1 MGPKKVSGKVGAH
14 KMMSIELKRKLIEE
28 HEQGVRVIDLARQYG
43 HSTSMIC
50 TVLKHK
56 ESIKGLTPA
65 KGVTIISKLRTSL
78 HEKMEKLLMVWVMEK
93 QLQGDTLTQSIICEK
108 ARAIYGDL
116 LKQTPHTSTDE
127 EDLFKASRGWFD
139 NFRKRTG
146 IHSVVRHGE
155 AASSDVKAAEDY
167 LKTFSELIEAKGYIP
182 QQVFNCDET
191 GLFWKRM
198 PNRTYIT
205 AEEKKMPGHKPMKD
219 RLTLA
224 LCANASG
231 DCKIKPLLV
240 YHSENPRAFKSHKIL
255 KEKLQVMW
263 RANPKAWVTRQFFVE
278 WANLVFGP
286 SVKKY
291 LQENNLPM
299 QALLVLDNAPAH
311 PPNLEDDILEEFK
324 FIKVLY
330 LPPNTTP
337 ILQPMDQ
344 QVISNFKKLY
354 TKHLFRRC
362 FEVTENTNLTLR
374 EFWKDHFNIVICL
387 RIIDQAWLGVTTR
400 TLTSAWKKLWP
411 EAVAERTFEGFEPEV
426 SVEEE
431 IVSLG
436 KSMGLEVDEGDV
448 NELVEEHS
456 QELTTEELQ
465 ELQSQQH
472 TEVLQE
478 IGSEEEPEMEEVIST
493 SELKEILGMWERIS
507 QFVEKK
513 HPEKVATG
521 GSNHRLPSAESS
533 PAAANLK
540 ME

>member
-1 MGPKKVSGKVGAH
+1 
-14 KMMSIELKRKLIEE
+14 
-28 HEQGVRVIDLARQYG
+28 
-43 HSTSMIC
+43 
-50 TVLKHK
+50 
-56 ESIKGLTPA
+56 
-65 KGVTIISKLRTSL
+65 
-78 HEKMEKLLMVWVMEK
+78 MEKLLMVWVTEK
-93 QLQGDTLTQSIICEK
+93 QLKGDTLTQGIICEK

-116 LKQTPHTSTDE
+116 LNQTPRTSRDE
-127 EDLFKASRGWFD
+127 ASEDSFKASRGWFD

-155 AASSDVKAAEDY
+155 AANSDVKAAEDY
-167 LKTFSELIEAKGYIP
+167 LKTFSELIEANGYIP
-182 QQVFNCDET
+182 QPVFNCDET
-191 GLFWKRM
+191 GLFWKKM

-205 AEEKKMPGHKPMKD
+205 AEEKIMPGHKSMKD

-231 DCKIKPLLV
+231 DCKRPLLV

-263 RANPKAWVTRQFFVE
+263 RANPKAWVTRQFFVQ
-278 WANLVFGP
+278 WVNLVFGP
-286 SVKKY
+286 SVKY

-311 PPNLEDDILEEFK
+311 PPNLEEFN

-344 QVISNFKKLY
+344 Q
-354 TKHLFRRC
+354 
-362 FEVTENTNLTLR
+362 
-374 EFWKDHFNIVICL
+374 
-387 RIIDQAWLGVTTR
+387 AWLSVATR

-411 EAVAERTFEGFEPEV
+411 ESVAERTFEGFEPEV
-426 SVEEE
+426 PVEEE

-436 KSMGLEVDEGDV
+436 KSMGLVMDERDV

-472 TEVLQE
+472 SGVLQE
-478 IGSEEEPEMEEVIST
+478 IGFEEEPEVDKSDKRDLRNVGEFHSSWKNT
-493 SELKEILGMWERIS
+493 QKSCNGRASELL
-507 QFVEKK
+507 
-513 HPEKVATG
+513 
-521 GSNHRLPSAESS
+521 
-533 PAAANLK
+533 
-540 ME
+540 

>member
-1 MGPKKVSGKVGAH
+1 MGPKKVSGNVSAQKN
-14 KMMSIELKRKLIEE
+14 MMSIELKREIIEKN
-28 HEQGVRVIDLARQYG
+28 EQGVQVADLERQYG
-43 HSTSMIC
+43 RSTSTIC
-50 TVLKHK
+50 TVLKQK
-56 ESIKGLTPA
+56 ESIKGITPA
-65 KGVTIISKLRTSL
+65 KGVTIISELRSSL
-78 HEKMEKLLMVWVMEK
+78 HEKMEKLLMVWVTEM
-93 QLQGDTLTQSIICEK
+93 QLKGDTLTQGIIREK

-116 LKQTPHTSTDE
+116 LNQTPRSSTDE
-127 EDLFKASRGWFD
+127 ALEDSFKASRAWFD

-167 LKTFSELIEAKGYIP
+167 LKTFSELIEANGYIP

-191 GLFWKRM
+191 GLFWKKM

-205 AEEKKMPGHKPMKD
+205 AEEKIMPGHKPMKN

-255 KEKLQVMW
+255 KENLQVMW
-263 RANPKAWVTRQFFVE
+263 RANPKAWVTGKLFVQ
-278 WANLVFGP
+278 WVNLVFGP

-291 LQENNLPM
+291 LQANNLPM
-299 QALLVLDNAPAH
+299 QALLVLDNH

-330 LPPNTTP
+330 LPPNTTL

-374 EFWKDHFNIVICL
+374 EYWKDHFNIVVCL
-387 RIIDQAWLGVTTR
+387 RMIDQAWLSVTAR

-411 EAVAERTFEGFEPEV
+411 ESVAERTFEGFEPQV
-426 SVEEE
+426 PVEEE

-436 KSMGLEVDEGDV
+436 KSMGLVIDERDV

-456 QELTTEELQ
+456 QELTTE
-465 ELQSQQH
+465 
-472 TEVLQE
+472 
-478 IGSEEEPEMEEVIST
+478 
-493 SELKEILGMWERIS
+493 
-507 QFVEKK
+507 
-513 HPEKVATG
+513 
-521 GSNHRLPSAESS
+521 
-533 PAAANLK
+533 
-540 ME
+540 

>member
-1 MGPKKVSGKVGAH
+1 MREG
-14 KMMSIELKRKLIEE
+14 
-28 HEQGVRVIDLARQYG
+28 
-43 HSTSMIC
+43 TS
-50 TVLKHK
+50 
-56 ESIKGLTPA
+56 
-65 KGVTIISKLRTSL
+65 
-78 HEKMEKLLMVWVMEK
+78 
-93 QLQGDTLTQSIICEK
+93 
-108 ARAIYGDL
+108 DL
-116 LKQTPHTSTDE
+116 LNRTLRTSTDE
-127 EDLFKASRGWFD
+127 ASENSFKASRGWFD

-167 LKTFSELIEAKGYIP
+167 LKTFSELIEANGYIP

-191 GLFWKRM
+191 GIFWKKM
-198 PNRTYIT
+198 PIRTYIT
-205 AEEKKMPGHKPMKD
+205 AEEKIMPGHKPMKD
-219 RLTLA
+219 RPTLA

-240 YHSENPRAFKSHKIL
+240 YHSKNPRAFKSHKIL

-263 RANPKAWVTRQFFVE
+263 RANPKAWVTRQFFVQ
-278 WANLVFGP
+278 WVNLVFGP

-311 PPNLEDDILEEFK
+311 PPNLILDDILEELK
-324 FIKVLY
+324 FIKVLC

-354 TKHLFRRC
+354 TKHLFRCC
-362 FEVTENTNLTLR
+362 FEVSENTNLTLR
-374 EFWKDHFNIVICL
+374 EYWKDHFNIVELC
-387 RIIDQAWLGVTTR
+387 
-400 TLTSAWKKLWP
+400 P
-411 EAVAERTFEGFEPEV
+411 ESVAERTFEGFKPEV
-426 SVEEE
+426 PVEEE

-436 KSMGLEVDEGDV
+436 KSMGLVIDERGV
-448 NELVEEHS
+448 NELAKEHS

-472 TEVLQE
+472 SGVLQE
-478 IGSEEEPEMEEVIST
+478 IGFEEEPEVEDTIST
-493 SELKEILGMWERIS
+493 SEIQEILGMWQRVS

-521 GSNHRLPSAESS
+521 HASELFNDTCLTHFRSILQGRKKQTSLDSFFFNPAKEAKTSEEKSS
-533 PAAANLK
+533 DK
-540 ME
+540 I

>member
-1 MGPKKVSGKVGAH
+1 
-14 KMMSIELKRKLIEE
+14 
-28 HEQGVRVIDLARQYG
+28 
-43 HSTSMIC
+43 
-50 TVLKHK
+50 
-56 ESIKGLTPA
+56 
-65 KGVTIISKLRTSL
+65 
-78 HEKMEKLLMVWVMEK
+78 MEKLLMVWVTEK
-93 QLQGDTLTQSIICEK
+93 QLKDDTLTQGIICEK

-116 LKQTPHTSTDE
+116 LIQIPRTSTDE
-127 EDLFKASRGWFD
+127 ASEDSFKASRGWFD

-155 AASSDVKAAEDY
+155 AASSDVKATEDY
-167 LKTFSELIEAKGYIP
+167 LKTFSELIEANGYIP

-191 GLFWKRM
+191 GLFWKKM

-205 AEEKKMPGHKPMKD
+205 AEEKIMPGHKPMKD

-240 YHSENPRAFKSHKIL
+240 YHSENPRAFKSHKIF

-263 RANPKAWVTRQFFVE
+263 RANPKAWVTRQFFVQ
-278 WANLVFGP
+278 WVNLVFGP

-291 LQENNLPM
+291 LQENNLPI

-330 LPPNTTP
+330 L

-374 EFWKDHFNIVICL
+374 EYWKEHFNIVVCL
-387 RIIDQAWLGVTTR
+387 RMIDQAWMSVTTR
-400 TLTSAWKKLWP
+400 TLTYAWKKLWP
-411 EAVAERTFEGFEPEV
+411 ESVAERTFEGFEPEV
-426 SVEEE
+426 PVEE

-436 KSMGLEVDEGDV
+436 KSMGLVIDERDV

-472 TEVLQE
+472 SGVLQE
-478 IGSEEEPEMEEVIST
+478 IGFEEKSEVEDTISI
-493 SELKEILGMWERIS
+493 SEIKEILGMWESFTVRGKETPRKSCNWPCI
-507 QFVEKK
+507 
-513 HPEKVATG
+513 
-521 GSNHRLPSAESS
+521 GSI
-533 PAAANLK
+533 
-540 ME
+540 